1 MLTNTK
7 QVDEVSMLAVNPDRL
22 AARREALAAAPIAS
36 TELAKPQ
43 GGSQRVIACLTAVAL
58 ASAAAYF
65 SIGGMV
71 ELFPAQTI
79 AVAVLG
85 CILEVAKLVMVAW
98 LTAHWRL
105 VGWLLRVVMVAL
117 VIGLVTINAG
127 GTFARLIESHFALND
142 AAVTAADERVGVL
155 DAKIAEQA
163 RRVSDVEKQDRE
175 IADVI
180 GRMTSTGQT
189 KTALTA
195 ITSQQARRDAIGKGR
210 QEAADKLVDLK
221 AQRSHLEAEAKR
233 VFAETGSARF
243 LAAQLGTDAET
254 VIRWLVMAL
263 VMMIDPTAIVL
274 TVAATRRL
282 VP

>member
-1 MLTNTK
+1 LKAT
-7 QVDEVSMLAVNPDRL
+7 SR
-22 AARREALAAAPIAS
+22 I
-36 TELAKPQ
+36 
-43 GGSQRVIACLTAVAL
+43 
-58 ASAAAYF
+58 
-65 SIGGMV
+65 
-71 ELFPAQTI
+71 
-79 AVAVLG
+79 
-85 CILEVAKLVMVAW
+85 
-98 LTAHWRL
+98 
-105 VGWLLRVVMVAL
+105 
-117 VIGLVTINAG
+117 
-127 GTFARLIESHFALND
+127 ND
-142 AAVTAADERVGVL
+142 AAVTAVDERVGVL